1 MIWGICKIYVVIF
14 EKKKEKKGKF
24 LQKILKCRAKLLQMP
39 TDSATQ
45 SLRDIPRACVLH
57 AQTRRNLFCNYERY
71 DRIEFLK
78 RKKKLWAGAGRGCV
92 MIEDVSADIEWKRAN
107 ITVDE
112 GQTERGK
119 ATNDNAQTQS
129 NKRKR

>member
-1 MIWGICKIYVVIF
+1 
-14 EKKKEKKGKF
+14 
-24 LQKILKCRAKLLQMP
+24 
-39 TDSATQ
+39 
-45 SLRDIPRACVLH
+45 
-57 AQTRRNLFCNYERY
+57 
-71 DRIEFLK
+71 
-78 RKKKLWAGAGRGCV
+78 

>member
-1 MIWGICKIYVVIF
+1 
-14 EKKKEKKGKF
+14 
-24 LQKILKCRAKLLQMP
+24 MP
-39 TDSATQ
+39 TDNATQ

-57 AQTRRNLFCNYERY
+57 AQTRRNLFLDFERF
-71 DRIEFLK
+71 DKNWIFK
-78 RKKKLWAGAGRGCV
+78 TKKKNLWAGAGRGCV

-112 GQTERGK
+112 GQTARGK
-119 ATNDNAQTQS
+119 ATNDNAQTKS